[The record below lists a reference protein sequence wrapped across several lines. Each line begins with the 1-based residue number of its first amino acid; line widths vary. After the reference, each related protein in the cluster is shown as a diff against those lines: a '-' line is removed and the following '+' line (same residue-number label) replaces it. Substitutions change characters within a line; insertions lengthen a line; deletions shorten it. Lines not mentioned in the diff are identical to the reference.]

1 MKKNKDLNI
10 GILCGGWSAERE
22 ISLKSGNS
30 VYGTL
35 IEEGFKCELIDLSSA
50 NIAFSKKTYEG
61 LDLAFILMHGRG
73 GEDGSLQNYLESI
86 SLPFTGSNSN
96 SSKLAMDKV
105 LTKTTWNKENILNP
119 NFFVYENNLDDILKL
134 KGKVVVKPANEGS
147 SFGISIIDNNKSDLE
162 EAIRA
167 ASKYDKKVLIE
178 KHIKGKELTVT
189 ILNDHAFDPIE
200 VIPNSEYYDFEA
212 KYLSKETVYQKTSLD
227 KERLKYLKEQALYSF
242 KSLGCSG
249 WGRVD
254 LIDDG
259 NQFYFLEVNT
269 VPGMTETSLVPK
281 SAAFS
286 GLTFNNLLEK
296 ILFKSIA

>member
-147 SFGISIIDNNKSDLE
+147 SFGISIIDNNKRDLE

>member
-50 NIAFSKKTYEG
+50 KIAFSKKTYEG

-147 SFGISIIDNNKSDLE
+147 SFGISIIDNNKRDLE

>member
-1 MKKNKDLNI
+1 MKKNKDLKI
-10 GILCGGWSAERE
+10 GILYGGWSAERE
-22 ISLKSGNS
+22 ISIKSGNS
-30 VYGTL
+30 VYDAL
-35 IEEGFKCELIDLSSA
+35 IEEGFKCKLIDLFSA
-50 NIAFSKKTYEG
+50 DIAFSKNTYEG
-61 LDLAFILMHGRG
+61 LDVAFILLHGRG

-96 SSKLAMDKV
+96 SSKLAMDKI
-105 LTKTTWNKENILNP
+105 LTKMIWNKENILNP
-119 NFFVYENNLDDILKL
+119 IFFIYENNLDDILEM

-147 SFGISIIDNNKSDLE
+147 SFGISIIDNNENDLKK
-162 EAIRA
+162 AIKLA
-167 ASKYDKKVLIE
+167 LKYDKKVLIE
-178 KHIKGKELTVT
+178 SYIKGKELTVT
-189 ILNDHAFDPIE
+189 ILNDLAFDPIE

-212 KYLSKETVYQKTSLD
+212 KYLSKETIYQKTSLD
-227 KERLKYLKEQALYSF
+227 KERLTYLKEQALHSF
-242 KSLGCSG
+242 NSLGCSG

-286 GLTFNNLLEK
+286 GLKFNDLLEK

>member
-147 SFGISIIDNNKSDLE
+147 SFGISIIDNNKRDLE

-269 VPGMTETSLVPK
+269 VPGMTEKSLVPK

>member
-10 GILCGGWSAERE
+10 GILYGGWSAERE

-35 IEEGFKCELIDLSSA
+35 IEEGFNCELIDLSSA
-50 NIAFSKKTYEG
+50 DIAFSKKTYEG
-61 LDLAFILMHGRG
+61 LDLAFILVHGRG

-105 LTKTTWNKENILNP
+105 LTKTIWNKEKILNP

-189 ILNDHAFDPIE
+189 ILNDLAFDPIE

-212 KYLSKETVYQKTSLD
+212 KYLSKETIYQKAVLNA
-227 KERLKYLKEQALYSF
+227 ERLIYLKNQALLSF
-242 KSLGCSG
+242 RSLGCSG

-259 NQFYFLEVNT
+259 NRFYFLEVNT

-296 ILFKSIA
+296 ILFKPIA

>member
-10 GILCGGWSAERE
+10 GILYGGWSAERE

-147 SFGISIIDNNKSDLE
+147 SFGISIIDNNKRDLE